1 MIILIKLE
9 VPFKIPYTECMKNKA
24 PLDEKIQKQVT
35 YLPIPKGV
43 DIDVVAEII
52 ADDQYDIIF
61 LKDGI
66 LCKNDR
72 VKDVQ
77 SAIKESLEDLE

>member
-1 MIILIKLE
+1 
-9 VPFKIPYTECMKNKA
+9 MKNKE
-24 PLDEKIQKQVT
+24 PLTEAIQKQVT
-35 YLPIPKGV
+35 YLPVPKGV

-52 ADDQYDIIF
+52 ADDQFDIIF

-72 VKDVQ
+72 VKDVKA
-77 SAIKESLEDLE
+77 AIKEAKEDSDEE

>member
-1 MIILIKLE
+1 
-9 VPFKIPYTECMKNKA
+9 MKNKA
-24 PLDEKIQKQVT
+24 PLDEKILKQVT

-52 ADDQYDIIF
+52 ADDQFDIIF

-72 VKDVQ
+72 VKDVKK
-77 SAIKESLEDLE
+77 AVKEAQEDSDEE

>member
-1 MIILIKLE
+1 
-9 VPFKIPYTECMKNKA
+9 MKNKA
-24 PLDEKIQKQVT
+24 PLDEKILKQVT

-52 ADDQYDIIF
+52 ADDQYDLIF

-72 VKDVQ
+72 VKDVKG
-77 SAIKESLEDLE
+77 AIKEAQEDSDEE

>member
-1 MIILIKLE
+1 
-9 VPFKIPYTECMKNKA
+9 MKNKE
-24 PLDEKIQKQVT
+24 PLNEKILKQVT

-52 ADDQYDIIF
+52 ADDQYDLIF
-61 LKDGI
+61 LKNGI

-72 VKDVQ
+72 VKDVKE
-77 SAIKESLEDLE
+77 AIKEAQ

>member
-1 MIILIKLE
+1 
-9 VPFKIPYTECMKNKA
+9 MKNKE
-24 PLDEKIQKQVT
+24 PLTEAIQKQVT
-35 YLPIPKGV
+35 YLPVPEGV

-52 ADDQYDIIF
+52 ADDQFDIIF

-72 VKDVQ
+72 VKDVKA
-77 SAIKESLEDLE
+77 AIKEAKEDSDEE

>member
-1 MIILIKLE
+1 
-9 VPFKIPYTECMKNKA
+9 MKNKNTIKSDFE
-24 PLDEKIQKQVT
+24 LLGVT
-35 YLPIPKGV
+35 LVSIPKGV

-52 ADDQYDIIF
+52 ADDQYDLIF

-72 VKDVQ
+72 VKDVKG
-77 SAIKESLEDLE
+77 AIKEAQEDSDEE

>member
-1 MIILIKLE
+1 
-9 VPFKIPYTECMKNKA
+9 MKNKE
-24 PLDEKIQKQVT
+24 PLNEKIQKQVT

-43 DIDVVAEII
+43 DIDLVAENFG
-52 ADDQYDIIF
+52 DDPYDQYDLIF

-72 VKDVQ
+72 VKDVKK
-77 SAIKESLEDLE
+77 AIKESQEDSDEE